1 MKKGLDE
8 IFKASAFIITS
19 LAFIV
24 VGLIILATNEKVA
37 IHKEINSHHSSFFDA
52 FFQYWTY
59 VGDGVV
65 IPILMILI
73 GVFSIKRYGVSV
85 LLSGLATLIVVGGL
99 SQIFKRLIYSEALRP
114 YKLIGHDQ
122 LYYVPGLK
130 VHSFHSFPSG
140 HTTAGFAFFAIIACV
155 YFAKNR
161 LMQVILAVLAA
172 LVGYS
177 RMYLSQHFL
186 EDVVAG
192 ASLGIFC
199 FMVVFF
205 VKGVVSKKPV
215 QQ

>member
-1 MKKGLDE
+1 MKKGWNE
-8 IFKASAFIITS
+8 ISKAGAFIITS
-19 LAFIV
+19 LVLIV
-24 VGLIILATNEKVA
+24 IGGIILATNEKVA
-37 IHKEINSHHSSFFDA
+37 FHKEINSHHNQFFDS

-65 IPILMILI
+65 IPVLMVLI
-73 GVFSIKRYGVSV
+73 GVFSIKKYGLSV
-85 LLSGLATLIVVGGL
+85 LIAGLSTLILVGGL
-99 SQIFKRLIYSEALRP
+99 SQVFKRLLYGDAMRP

-155 YFAKNR
+155 YFSKNR
-161 LMQVILAVLAA
+161 LIQVILAVLAG

-192 ASLGIFC
+192 AGLGIFC
-199 FMVVFF
+199 FVAVFF
-205 VKGVVSKKPV
+205 IKGILTKKLI
-215 QQ
+215 

>member
-1 MKKGLDE
+1 MKKGWNE
-8 IFKASAFIITS
+8 ISKAGAFIITS
-19 LAFIV
+19 LVLIIV
-24 VGLIILATNEKVA
+24 GGIILAMNDKVA
-37 IHKEINSHHSSFFDA
+37 IHKEINSHHNTFFDS

-65 IPILMILI
+65 IPIVMILI
-73 GVFSIKRYGVSV
+73 GVLSIKKYGVSI
-85 LLSGLATLIVVGGL
+85 LIAGLSTLILVGGL
-99 SQIFKRLIYSEALRP
+99 SQVFKRLLFGDALRP

-130 VHSFHSFPSG
+130 VHSFNSFPSG

-155 YFAKNR
+155 YFSKNR
-161 LMQVILAVLAA
+161 LMQVTLALLAG

-192 ASLGIFC
+192 AGLGLFC
-199 FMVVFF
+199 FVVVFF
-205 VKGVVSKKPV
+205 IKGMVSKKAV
-215 QQ
+215 